1 MIKREDFEIYTIIIN
16 GHKWYRFRV
25 EYFGVYTA
33 PTEKQILKLREK
45 IKVKVQERIEYVE
58 EENQKYYARLAAKE
72 RQRALSLKE
81 AKDAERRAG
90 II

>member
-16 GHKWYRFRV
+16 GHTWYRFRV

-58 EENQKYYARLAAKE
+58 KENQKYYARLAAKE